1 MKPSFRCSELDRVLT
16 CHASKRLAAL
26 FPNASGAAAH
36 EGNWCHWKAARTL
49 VDEQD
54 AHVGD
59 GGLPDTP
66 EVGDF
71 KPNGFSEFVVDFFL
85 SDVLYETPG
94 MGIIVED
101 ELESDFG
108 DFILT
113 GHSDV
118 LAFNAEGTEAIG
130 WDLKAGSIPVDAADQ
145 NNQMLGYIVLVFLN
159 YPGVQKITWKVCQPK
174 NNPDDG
180 FDRITEVTIEGD
192 DLRTMV
198 DYLAEQL
205 RAVIKNP
212 NFINSEDNY
221 GHQCKYCPAAL
232 KCPAFKQDVADM
244 KTTLTEEAIAAIDP
258 NLSVEELMFYK
269 DAETK
274 FRTPFSKVGDALKE
288 KLAAEPGEESTL
300 PDGRTVFLKPRKG
313 NRKWIEGE
321 KGHALTAFDGQ
332 GFDADTRAKVIDL
345 NFGALERAIAKQR
358 DVPMKTKKE
367 DKDDARKILDREFGQ
382 FFEQPEGQTIA
393 IR

>member
-1 MKPSFRCSELDRVLT
+1 MSRAKPSFRCSELDRVLT

-26 FPNASGAAAH
+26 FPSQSGAAAH

-54 AHVGD
+54 AQIGD

-66 EVGDF
+66 EVGNF

-94 MGIIVED
+94 MGLIVED
-101 ELESDFG
+101 ELEADFG

-145 NNQMLGYIVLVFLN
+145 NNQMLGYIVLVYLN

-180 FDRITEVTIEGD
+180 YDRITDVTIEGD
-192 DLRTMV
+192 DLRKMV
-198 DYLAEQL
+198 DYLAAQL
-205 RAVIKNP
+205 RNVLDKP
-212 NFINSEDNY
+212 NAINSEDNH

-244 KTTLTEEAIAAIDP
+244 KTTLTEEAIAAINP
-258 NLSVEELMFYK
+258 NLTVEELMFYR
-269 DAETK
+269 DAQAK
-274 FRTPFSKVGDALKE
+274 FRTPFEKVDAALKD
-288 KLAAEPGEESTL
+288 KLAAEPGEEATL

-313 NRKWIEGE
+313 RRTWTAPAD
-321 KGHALTAFDGQ
+321 ALMAFDAQ
-332 GFDADTRAKVIDL
+332 GFDAATRANIIDL
-345 NFGALERAIAKQR
+345 KFDPLERAIAKAHN
-358 DVPMKTKKE
+358 VPMKSTKRE
-367 DKDDARKILDREFGQ
+367 CARDILDREFGQ
-382 FFEQPEGQTIA
+382 FFEQPRGKTLA